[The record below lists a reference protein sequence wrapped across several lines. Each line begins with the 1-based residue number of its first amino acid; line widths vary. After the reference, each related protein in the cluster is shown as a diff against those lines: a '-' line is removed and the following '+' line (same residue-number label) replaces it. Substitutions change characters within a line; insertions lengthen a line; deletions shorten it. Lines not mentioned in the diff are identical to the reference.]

1 MASRTI
7 RGSQLARLL
16 THWRGGGP
24 EYQDLAR
31 ALRNLLLDGRVPLQ
45 LRLPAERELAA
56 ALDISRTT
64 VTAAYRTLR
73 EGGYLVS
80 RRGAGSWTAL
90 PEGHRLTPSGLLTHH
105 SEAELLDLSFAAPPA
120 PEVLPDAVAEAVA
133 ELPRYAVGHG
143 YYPMGIPPLR
153 EAVAEWYA
161 RRGVPTSPAQVV
173 VTSGAQQAFHLAL
186 RVLAAPGEVI
196 LLESPTYPNAPEAA
210 RGERL
215 RLASY
220 GLGPGGFDPELLT
233 DAVRQVRPKL
243 AYLTPDFHNP
253 TGHVMPDEGR
263 GRLVAA
269 ARAAGTTA
277 VVDETFVELDFGEH
291 PLPPPV
297 AGYDR
302 HGLVLSLGSMSKAF
316 WGGLRIGWIR
326 GPASLMTRLGAARS
340 ATDLGSAVLEQLI
353 ALRLLA
359 RREQVLPQRRE
370 AFRHARDFLVAAVTE
385 RFPKWR
391 VTPPAGGVGLWI
403 ELDGPVSSALVRAA
417 ETHGLRLAPGHR
429 FGVDGLLEQY
439 LRLPFTLPRGELA
452 AAVDRL
458 AAAHHTL
465 RRGPAPEWP
474 PSLVVA

>member
-1 MASRTI
+1 MAPRTL
-7 RGSQLARLL
+7 RGSQLVRLL
-16 THWRGGGP
+16 GHWKETGP

-31 ALRNLLLDGRVPLQ
+31 GLRNLLLDGRVPLQ

-56 ALDISRTT
+56 ALDVSRTT
-64 VTAAYRTLR
+64 VSAAYRTLR

-90 PEGHRLTPSGLLTHH
+90 PEGHRLTPSGLLTRH
-105 SEAELLDLSFAAPPA
+105 SGAGLLDLSLAAPPA
-120 PEVLPDAVAEAVA
+120 PEIFQDAVTEAVA

-143 YYPMGIPPLR
+143 YYPMGIAPLR
-153 EAVAEWYA
+153 AAVAEWYSA
-161 RRGVPTSPAQVV
+161 RGVPTSAAQVV

-186 RVLAAPGEVI
+186 RVLTSPGEAI
-196 LLESPTYPNAPEAA
+196 LMESPTYPNAPETA

-215 RLASY
+215 RLVSY
-220 GLGPGGFDPELLT
+220 GLGPAGFDPELLA

-253 TGHVMPDEGR
+253 TGHVMPDHGR

-269 ARAAGTTA
+269 AHASGTT
-277 VVDETFVELDFGEH
+277 VLIDETFVELDFGEH

-297 AGYDR
+297 ASYDR
-302 HGLVLSLGSMSKAF
+302 HGLVLSIGSMSKAF
-316 WGGLRIGWIR
+316 WGGLRLGWIR

-359 RREQVLPQRRE
+359 RREQVLPQRRG
-370 AFRHARDFLVAAVTE
+370 AFRRARDFLLTAVAE
-385 RFPKWR
+385 RFPQWR

-403 ELDGPVSSALVRAA
+403 ELDGPASSALVRAA
-417 ETHGLRLAPGHR
+417 ETHGLRLVPGHR
-429 FGVDGLLEQY
+429 FSVDGLLEQY
-439 LRLPFTLPRGELA
+439 LRVPFTLPLGELA
-452 AAVDRL
+452 AAVERL
-458 AAAHHTL
+458 SAAHQTL
-465 RRGPAPEWP
+465 QQGSAPEWP